1 MLRRV
6 EENELSQII
15 SARKEGEPLDLS
27 NCLFENM
34 DLSGWDLHGICFDK
48 SDFRE
53 VALTVRTCPGVRLLM
68 RSSKGPVSGM

>member
-34 DLSGWDLHGICFDK
+34 DLDRK
-48 SDFRE
+48 S
-53 VALTVRTCPGVRLLM
+53 VV
-68 RSSKGPVSGM
+68 

>member
-48 SDFRE
+48 SD
-53 VALTVRTCPGVRLLM
+53 VRLLM